1 MPDVT
6 TIIFRIEGCQ
16 KQPDNQLEQVANPD
30 LGIWIKDYDIL
41 PNQQDRVIGCLKEII
56 ILASRID
63 CGDKYIHISLTEGM
77 ASFRLPPSL
86 LKSISDVGCILELEV

>member
-41 PNQQDRVIGCLKEII
+41 PNQQDRVI
-56 ILASRID
+56 
-63 CGDKYIHISLTEGM
+63 
-77 ASFRLPPSL
+77 
-86 LKSISDVGCILELEV
+86 